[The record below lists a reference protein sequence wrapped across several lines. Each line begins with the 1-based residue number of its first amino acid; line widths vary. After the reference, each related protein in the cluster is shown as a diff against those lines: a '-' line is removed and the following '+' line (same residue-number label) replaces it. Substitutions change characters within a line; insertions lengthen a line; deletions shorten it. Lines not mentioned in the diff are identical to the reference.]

1 MKNKWF
7 YAGKAVARPVLT
19 LEEISTLLDYIKQA
33 NGDKML
39 YKKLARAKLTAELNG
54 IQRHE
59 ENFEK

>member
-33 NGDKML
+33 NGNENL
-39 YKKLARAKLTAELNG
+39 YKKLLRAKIIAEFNG
-54 IQRHE
+54 IR
-59 ENFEK
+59 NEKTN